1 MAIRSAILALS
12 LAWTAG
18 AQETA
23 WRIDPLHSGAHFS
36 VRHMMISTVRGE
48 FGGVNGSV
56 VWDAK
61 NPARSSIEATIDC
74 TTINTGTAKRDEELK
89 GPEFFDIKKYP
100 VMKFKS
106 TKVEPAGTGK
116 LKVTGDLTIN
126 ATTRQVVLNVEGPTG
141 PVRDSRGRE
150 KIGASAAGRV
160 NRKDFGIIWNELMDS
175 GGFALADE
183 VAITLDI
190 ELIRNDPPTT
200 TTPAKGASKG
210 Q

>member
-1 MAIRSAILALS
+1 MGIRFAILACS
-12 LAWTAG
+12 LAALG
-18 AQETA
+18 AAQETS

-48 FGGVNGSV
+48 FGGVNGTV
-56 VWDAK
+56 LWDPQ
-61 NPARSSIEATIDC
+61 NPARTRIEATIDC
-74 TTINTGTAKRDEELK
+74 TTINTGTVKRDEELK

-106 TKVEPAGTGK
+106 TKVEPAGEGK
-116 LKVTGDLTIN
+116 LKMTGDLTIN
-126 ATTRQVVLNVEGPTG
+126 AITRQVVLNVEGPTG

-150 KIGASAAGRV
+150 KVGASATGRV
-160 NRKDFGIIWNELMDS
+160 NRKEFGIIWNELMDS

-183 VAITLDI
+183 VSISLDI
-190 ELIRNDPPTT
+190 ELIRNDA
-200 TTPAKGASKG
+200 PAAPARSASKG

>member
-1 MAIRSAILALS
+1 MATRLAILALT
-12 LAWTAG
+12 LAAAAG

-23 WRIDPLHSGAHFS
+23 WHIDTLHSGAHFS

-61 NPARSSIEATIDC
+61 NPARTIIDATIDC

-100 VMKFKS
+100 TMKFRS
-106 TKVEPAGTGK
+106 TKVEPAGSSL
-116 LKVTGDLTIN
+116 LKVTGNLTIN
-126 ATTRQVVLNVEGPTG
+126 AITKPVVLNVEGPTSS
-141 PVRDSRGRE
+141 VRDSRGRE
-150 KIGASAAGRV
+150 KIGASATGKI
-160 NRKDFGIIWNELMDS
+160 NRKEFGIIWNELMDS

-183 VAITLDI
+183 VSISLDI
-190 ELIRNDPPTT
+190 ELIKNEPATT
-200 TTPAKGASKG
+200 SPKAASKG